1 MRACPILAV
10 FLLLSMGGATFAQ
23 EWTEFVSKDDLFST
37 NFPGT
42 PQITQSTYRSQFG
55 ADLPSHVYSASLG
68 PSRFSM
74 TVVDYRAIEKIL
86 TEKSKSCPPGAETC
100 LGGAN
105 PGSSTGAGYWKVDYA
120 GALIYATR
128 QFLKRDAVLTEFVWT
143 NIDLVEGHMLHLTNA
158 DKSRTYASIFMHA
171 DRLYIAEATVP
182 AGAPEPGL
190 FQQALGWIDE
200 NGKSIRYQTL
210 YHHGQPTP
218 SRAR

>member
-1 MRACPILAV
+1 MRACPIVAAFVLM
-10 FLLLSMGGATFAQ
+10 SMGGATFAQ

-86 TEKSKSCPPGAETC
+86 TEKSKACPPGAETC
-100 LGGAN
+100 LGGTN

-120 GALIYATR
+120 GALIYATDR
-128 QFLKRDAVLTEFVWT
+128 
-143 NIDLVEGHMLHLTNA
+143 
-158 DKSRTYASIFMHA
+158 KS
-171 DRLYIAEATVP
+171 VV
-182 AGAPEPGL
+182 
-190 FQQALGWIDE
+190 
-200 NGKSIRYQTL
+200 
-210 YHHGQPTP
+210 
-218 SRAR
+218 